1 MMREG
6 QDYVCPRACAHVHTH
21 TRADLWAHAPLRRP
35 ARRRWGGG
43 GGVRAAVAVERALRG
58 VVPWE
63 LAGCRQGTSRQ
74 VGNAEFWACVATRF
88 VITPLVIT
96 SHTRTHVSQRA
107 PFVPREASLWCPKI
121 LKGKYFR
128 GVQHIPDPGDG

>member
-1 MMREG
+1 MPAC
-6 QDYVCPRACAHVHTH
+6 VC
-21 TRADLWAHAPLRRP
+21 TRAHAHTCRSVGTRATSP
-35 ARRRWGGG
+35 AGPPRVGGG
-43 GGVRAAVAVERALRG
+43 GGVWAAVAVERGLRG
-58 VVPWE
+58 VVPRE
-63 LAGCRQGTSRQ
+63 LAGCRRGTSRQ